1 MNFHRLFLRRQF
13 LIESF
18 DFLIELLR
26 CLIDFRTDSRDIRL
40 VLFSKSV
47 DVGFDVGNPGIEF
60 RLVGPIA
67 GVKFA
72 VLFLKSGDVPFMGCL
87 NRFQFCLMPCQLFAQ
102 SDDLFVQLPIGIAQ
116 AIDFG
121 VQFRFQ
127 TGKAVIQLPDLLPI
141 PVFSGKLLLTQ
152 IGHGAVDFV
161 VQRRILLVDLR
172 LQRGNITRMCRF
184 QIRNPAGQQQL
195 IQLQSIDFAFKFPVA
210 GRICLFQFCQPV
222 IGPLQFR
229 TEPSGFGCIFGIQI
243 GNRLFEQFD
252 IRLMRGFQRGGFRI
266 NPAPD
271 RRDIAVMLDLR
282 KFQFLPEL
290 ILLLAQLGNLAAK
303 RLRFLI
309 QPVFQL
315 LLLFFKH
322 VKSGIQFGVAIADFL
337 PNFLLLLF
345 KLFDFIF
352 QFLVGRGKAI
362 FKLFHVLRELRD
374 HVLNLGYLGSELGI
388 QFIDPGIQCRN
399 ILFMIRTKL
408 ILFRLQLAFGFFQLC
423 NPGFQL
429 RFQGGNLFL
438 KLFELLQDRR
448 LIRVVFGNRVIQLL
462 LQLGDFTL
470 QLRSLGVQLAAQF
483 VLEIIKHLIP
493 LHLQIADVVAGSVPV
508 DRRRHHHLASG
519 RIVAVAG
526 LRKDVIS
533 LNQLR
538 RLDQADARRHL
549 RVEDRLAEPG
559 SLRIGQVDHDVKII
573 VVEPLGASEKGGR
586 MADLIRRH
594 RNLVAPCRPLGLVKY
609 SGSMAAEHDSGKS
622 CRKQ

>member
-1 MNFHRLFLRRQF
+1 
-13 LIESF
+13 
-18 DFLIELLR
+18 
-26 CLIDFRTDSRDIRL
+26 
-40 VLFSKSV
+40 
-47 DVGFDVGNPGIEF
+47 
-60 RLVGPIA
+60 
-67 GVKFA
+67 
-72 VLFLKSGDVPFMGCL
+72 MGCL
-87 NRFQFCLMPCQLFAQ
+87 DRFQFCLMPRQLFAQ
-102 SDDLFVQLPIGIAQ
+102 SGDLLIQFPIGVAQ

-127 TGKAVIQLPDLLPI
+127 TGKTVIQLPGLFPI
-141 PVFSGKLLLTQ
+141 PVFGGKLLLTQ

-266 NPAPD
+266 DPASD
-271 RRDIAVMLDLR
+271 RRDIAVMPDLR
-282 KFQFLPEL
+282 KLQFLPEL
-290 ILLLAQLGNLAAK
+290 ILLFAQLGNLAAK

-315 LLLFFKH
+315 LLLFFKC
-322 VKSGIQFGVAIADFL
+322 VKSGVEFRIAFGDLL

-345 KLFDFIF
+345 KLFDFLF
-352 QFLVGRGKAI
+352 QLLVGRGKAI
-362 FKLFHVLRELRD
+362 FKLFHVLCELRD
-374 HVLNLGYLGSELGI
+374 RIPDFSDLGPVSGI

-423 NPGFQL
+423 NPCLQF

-438 KLFELLQDRR
+438 KLFDLFQDCR
-448 LIRVVFGNRVIQLL
+448 LIRIVFGNRVIQLF

-470 QLRSLGVQLAAQF
+470 QFCGPGIQLAAQF
-483 VLEIIKHLIP
+483 ILEIIKHLIP

-508 DRRRHHHLASG
+508 DRRRHHHLAPG
-519 RIVAVAG
+519 GIVAVAG

-559 SLRIGQVDHDVKII
+559 SLRIGQVDHDVQII

-594 RNLVAPCRPLGLVKY
+594 WNLVAPCRPLGLVKY